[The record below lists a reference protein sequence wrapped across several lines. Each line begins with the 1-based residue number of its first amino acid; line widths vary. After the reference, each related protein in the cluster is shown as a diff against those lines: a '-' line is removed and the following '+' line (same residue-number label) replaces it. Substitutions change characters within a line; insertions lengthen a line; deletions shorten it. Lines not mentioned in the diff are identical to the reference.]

1 MRLHTLVSNYRL
13 KLDTKEA
20 KFSHKVVNF
29 LKLNNMNVYVRVS
42 ILVCLRAIFCK
53 SHPTCD
59 SRVFRISSY
68 FNQLKIKVIL
78 EYGRKCSF
86 IRHFVELLGGQ
97 ETTVVFQ
104 ERQSVS
110 TSYIL
115 KAPSVSQSLRIAFQ
129 SSSYF
134 YMRLV
139 RNWTQF

>member
-29 LKLNNMNVYVRVS
+29 LKLNNVNVYARVS

-59 SRVFRISSY
+59 SRVFRISSH

-78 EYGRKCSF
+78 EHGRKFSF
-86 IRHFVELLGGQ
+86 IRHFVELLGGSRDNSSFSRK
-97 ETTVVFQ
+97 TI
-104 ERQSVS
+104 SVHKLYFESPLSLLELLFRVQVTS
-110 TSYIL
+110 T
-115 KAPSVSQSLRIAFQ
+115 
-129 SSSYF
+129 
-134 YMRLV
+134 
-139 RNWTQF
+139 